1 MAHSERLLKTDW
13 CIYRAATY
21 NILKWI
27 MAQGFGEK
35 NVKAVE
41 REVKG

>member
-13 CIYRAATY
+13 CIYMAATY
-21 NILKWI
+21 NMLKWRT
-27 MAQGFGEK
+27 AQGFGGK
-35 NVKAVE
+35 NVKAVK